1 MNWYV
6 LLRPIPIIRSHGK
19 VRLVP
24 ELCFNIIHDST
35 HWWWNTFH
43 EVIGLSFLAPTV
55 QRILAV
61 LGRVCGINF
70 WAGLHIAPA
79 ELDEVRSAGERVIP
93 KAAAQ
98 GIWQPICLVARSDG
112 SNIFGGCH
120 FLLQP
125 ARGC

>member
-24 ELCFNIIHDST
+24 EPCFNIIHDGT

-43 EVIGLSFLAPTV
+43 EVIGLSLLAPTV
-55 QRILAV
+55 QRILAM

-70 WAGLHIAPA
+70 WAGLHVVPA
-79 ELDEVRSAGERVIP
+79 ELDEVRLASERVIP

-98 GIWQPICLVARSDG
+98 RIW
-112 SNIFGGCH
+112 
-120 FLLQP
+120 
-125 ARGC
+125 